1 MERESR
7 GVSIFQLRCSADDLN
22 LDQTMGI
29 QGLLNNA
36 KCLEPMQ
43 RLELTLTRVLKYR
56 TDLQNGERI
65 HRHCLITKRLNGV
78 PAKWKD
84 ANFSRKL
91 DLCLSEIFPIT
102 SELEENNFF
111 MLSLDHLA
119 PFLQLVPTCVSQN
132 FICYYQIEA

>member
-1 MERESR
+1 
-7 GVSIFQLRCSADDLN
+7 
-22 LDQTMGI
+22 
-29 QGLLNNA
+29 
-36 KCLEPMQ
+36 MQ

-65 HRHCLITKRLNGV
+65 HRHCLISKRLNGV

-84 ANFSRKL
+84 ADFSRKL

-119 PFLQLVPTCVSQN
+119 PFL
-132 FICYYQIEA
+132 